1 MNYDMLKM
9 NAIDAINA
17 LLEAQLKEVS
27 KGSGIDMNILRGYVG
42 ELRMEKKRAPAKKK
56 EQANAEQVVQ
66 ANAEQVDGVAIA
78 VVEKKKRAPAKKK
91 EQANAEQV
99 VQANAEQVVQAN
111 AVQENAVQEV
121 VVEKKKRAP
130 AKKKEQANAEKV
142 AVKEKKKRAPAKKKV
157 PVDAECYICQS
168 KKELRST
175 GKLDGFVCWKCTYSN
190 ENPNGFCVMCE
201 DYEEID
207 NFKLCVKCQE
217 ADGSTIKLESSES
230 ESLSEE
236 DSDDELLR
244 TK

>member
-66 ANAEQVDGVAIA
+66 ANAEQV
-78 VVEKKKRAPAKKK
+78 
-91 EQANAEQV
+91 
-99 VQANAEQVVQAN
+99 VQANAVQEN

>member
-42 ELRMEKKRAPAKKK
+42 ELRME
-56 EQANAEQVVQ
+56 
-66 ANAEQVDGVAIA
+66 
-78 VVEKKKRAPAKKK
+78 KKRAPAKKK

>member
-1 MNYDMLKM
+1 MLKM

-66 ANAEQVDGVAIA
+66 ANAEQV
-78 VVEKKKRAPAKKK
+78 
-91 EQANAEQV
+91 
-99 VQANAEQVVQAN
+99 VQANAVQKN